1 MMGAS
6 RSSRERLVDVLVDR
20 AQQELGLISQD
31 QLDEGWRK
39 LQEPLATRTYP
50 LRLVSTRHRAM
61 RSLRPWLPGFV
72 ALGAAAALAV
82 VAYQALSARPE
93 PPLQYVVEGLVA
105 RSGDAVN
112 SLPGGTSR
120 LLFSDSSRVDLDG
133 STNVTVD
140 GLTAHGARV
149 GLVNGAVDVY
159 VKHRQDTEWVFA
171 AGPFRVK
178 VKGTAFRLGF
188 AAERGRLTLQMKSG
202 LVEVFAPSGRT
213 IAVGAGESLELYA
226 EPANREVATP
236 PSARLARA
244 PSPSVENQPEGLPEA
259 GLAPRT
265 GGAEPAR
272 RRTASR
278 VGEHVAAP
286 EPVAWTKLLAQGN
299 FSGVVADAERR
310 GIGNVVEQ
318 ATAADLSAL
327 ADSARYTKHY
337 DLARQVLLATRA
349 RYAGTEHARDASFF
363 LGRLAETSPDRP
375 ETALTWYDAYLRD
388 APRGLYASEA
398 LGREMTLLAPDSP
411 EHARKVARRYLERFP
426 HGPQSELAR
435 SLLDSDPE

>member
-1 MMGAS
+1 MIGA
-6 RSSRERLVDVLVDR
+6 SRERLVDVLVAR

-31 QLDEGWRK
+31 QMDEGWRK
-39 LQEPLATRTYP
+39 LQTPLVMRRYPTR
-50 LRLVSTRHRAM
+50 LISTRRRAV
-61 RSLRPWLPGFV
+61 SPWLPGFV

-82 VAYQALSARPE
+82 VAYQALSTQPE
-93 PPLQYVVEGLVA
+93 PSLQYVVEGLVA

-140 GLTAHGARV
+140 GLSAHGARV

-159 VKHRQDTEWVFA
+159 VKHRTNTEWIFA

-188 AAERGRLTLQMKSG
+188 AADRGRLSLQMKSG

-226 EPANREVATP
+226 EPANREGATSLSAQP
-236 PSARLARA
+236 PSVS
-244 PSPSVENQPEGLPEA
+244 SPSVESHPEA
-259 GLAPRT
+259 PLEAASIPRT
-265 GGAEPAR
+265 GGAAEPAR
-272 RRTASR
+272 HRIGTR
-278 VGEHVAAP
+278 VGEHAPAP
-286 EPVAWTKLLAQGN
+286 EPEPIVWTRLLAQGN
-299 FSGVVADAERR
+299 FSGVVADAEGR
-310 GIGNVVEQ
+310 GIGSAIEQ
-318 ATAADLSAL
+318 ATVADLSAL

-337 DLARQVLLATRA
+337 DLARQVLLAMRA

-363 LGRLAETSPDRP
+363 LGRLAEATPDRP
-375 ETALTWYDAYLRD
+375 EAALNWYDIYLRD

-398 LGREMTLLAPDSP
+398 LGREMTLLASSSP
-411 EHARKVARRYLERFP
+411 STRARSRVDTSNVFHMTA
-426 HGPQSELAR
+426 SELA
-435 SLLDSDPE
+435 DPC